1 MSNPPRQ
8 WLPHERP
15 MMPGSPS
22 TPLHAPPLRVA
33 YLLIGILVSLTGG
46 LGNALVSAHLLNLQG
61 ALGVYAAE
69 AAWLPA
75 AYVMTNVSMNLLLV
89 KFRQQFGLRLFTEI
103 FLGLYAL
110 IAFAHLFVNDLSS
123 AIAVRAAHGMSG
135 AALSSLGLYYM
146 LQAFPAK
153 HRMKGLVLALG
164 ITQVATPLAYT
175 MPTTLLEVA
184 EWRGLYMFEFGLALT
199 ALGCVLWLKL
209 PPGDRFNTFEKLDF
223 LTFGLFAPG
232 MALLVATIAL
242 GRTAWWLES
251 RWIGM
256 ALVGSIVLLT
266 TAFLIE
272 HYRKN
277 PLLNTRWLSSGAML
291 RFFLVMML
299 VRIVLSEQGIG
310 LVAFMQSLGM
320 GSDQLRIVFAYVLLG
335 TLAGTVVCA
344 LIVTPQRVDAII
356 AFALVCMIAGALMDA
371 DSTNLKRPADMLLSQ
386 FLLAFGGGMFLAP
399 AIIAV
404 LGSIIS
410 QPKNLVGFAV
420 LFGISQNLG
429 GLIGSAAVGTFQ
441 IVREK
446 FHSNVL
452 TEQMTLLDP
461 DVAARIQ
468 SGASAYGKVMTD
480 AVLRNA
486 GGSAALQTAIT
497 REANVLAY
505 NEVFL
510 LVAAV
515 AALTLLFVVG
525 HALRVKF
532 RTPPAAVAPAATPP
546 SPPSPPSPPPP
557 ESRRIDTTPLSDTV

>member
-1 MSNPPRQ
+1 MSTPPRE

-33 YLLIGILVSLTGG
+33 YLLIGVLVSLTGG
-46 LGNALVSAHLLNLQG
+46 LGNALVSANLLNLQG

-89 KFRQQFGLRLFTEI
+89 KFRQQFGMRLFTEI

-110 IAFAHLFVNDLSS
+110 IAFGHLFVNDLSS

-135 AALSSLGLYYM
+135 AALSSLGLYYI

-164 ITQVATPLAYT
+164 ITQIATPLAYI
-175 MPTTLLEVA
+175 MPTTLLEVS

-223 LTFGLFAPG
+223 LTFALFAPG
-232 MALLVATIAL
+232 MALLVAAIAL
-242 GRTAWWLES
+242 GRAMWWFE
-251 RWIGM
+251 RPWIGM
-256 ALVGSIVLLT
+256 AMVGGIALLT
-266 TAFLIE
+266 AAFIIE

-277 PLLNTRWLSSGAML
+277 PLLNTRWLSSAAML

-310 LVAFMQSLGM
+310 VVAFMQSLGM
-320 GSDQLRIVFAYVLLG
+320 GSDQLRIVFVYVLLG
-335 TLAGTVVCA
+335 TLAGTVFCA
-344 LIVTPQRVDAII
+344 LVVTPQRVDAII
-356 AFALVCMIAGALMDA
+356 AFALICMIVGALMDA
-371 DSTNLKRPADMLLSQ
+371 DSTNLKRPGDMVLSQ
-386 FLLAFGGGMFLAP
+386 FLLSFGSGMFLAP
-399 AIIAV
+399 AMIAN
-404 LGSIIS
+404 LGSVIS
-410 QPKNLVGFAV
+410 QPRNLVGFVV

-441 IVREK
+441 IVRQK
-446 FHSNVL
+446 FHANVL
-452 TEQMTLLDP
+452 AEQMTLLDP
-461 DVAARIQ
+461 EVAARIQ
-468 SGASAYGKVMTD
+468 AGASAYGKVLTD
-480 AVLRNA
+480 SVLRNA
-486 GGSAALQTAIT
+486 RGSASLSTAVT

-505 NEVFL
+505 NDVFM
-510 LVAAV
+510 LVAAI
-515 AALTLLFVVG
+515 AALTLLFVAG
-525 HALRVKF
+525 HALRTKL
-532 RTPPAAVAPAATPP
+532 RTAPAAAAPAPSTPPP
-546 SPPSPPSPPPP
+546 SPSPP
-557 ESRRIDTTPLSDTV
+557 ERQRVDTAPLSDTV

>member
-1 MSNPPRQ
+1 MTTPPRE

-46 LGNALVSAHLLNLQG
+46 LGNALVSANLLNLQG

-69 AAWLPA
+69 AAWLPV

-89 KFRQQFGLRLFTEI
+89 KFRQQFGMRLFTEI

-110 IAFAHLFVNDLSS
+110 IAFAHLFVNDLNS

-135 AALSSLGLYYM
+135 AALSSLGLYYI

-153 HRMKGLVLALG
+153 HRLKGLVLALG
-164 ITQVATPLAYT
+164 ITQIATPLAYI

-199 ALGCVLWLKL
+199 AMGCVLWLKL

-223 LTFGLFAPG
+223 LTFALFAPG
-232 MALLVATIAL
+232 MALLVAAIGL
-242 GRTAWWLES
+242 GRTVWWLEAP
-251 RWIGM
+251 WVGM
-256 ALVGSIVLLT
+256 AIVGGIFLLT
-266 TAFLIE
+266 TAFIIE

-277 PLLNTRWLSSGAML
+277 PLLNTRWLSSAAML

-310 LVAFMQSLGM
+310 VVGFMQTLGM
-320 GSDQLRIVFAYVLLG
+320 GSDQLRIVFVYVLMG
-335 TLAGTVVCA
+335 TLAGTLFCA
-344 LIVTPQRVDAII
+344 LIVAPQRVDAII
-356 AFALVCMIAGALMDA
+356 AMALVCMIAGALMDA
-371 DSTNLKRPADMLLSQ
+371 NSTNLKRPADMLLSQ

-399 AIIAV
+399 AMIANM
-404 LGSIIS
+404 GSVIS
-410 QPKNLVGFAV
+410 QPKNLVSFVV

-429 GLIGSAAVGTFQ
+429 GLLGSAAVGTFQ
-441 IVREK
+441 IIREK

-461 DVAARIQ
+461 DVVARIQ
-468 SGASAYGKVMTD
+468 AGAAAYGRTMTD
-480 AVLRNA
+480 PVLRNA
-486 GGSAALQTAIT
+486 RGSASLSAAVT

-505 NEVFL
+505 NEVFM

-525 HALRVKF
+525 HALRTKL
-532 RTPPAAVAPAATPP
+532 RGA
-546 SPPSPPSPPPP
+546 PPPP
-557 ESRRIDTTPLSDTV
+557 APAPAKPLAPTSPPVAPKESERIDTTPLSDTV